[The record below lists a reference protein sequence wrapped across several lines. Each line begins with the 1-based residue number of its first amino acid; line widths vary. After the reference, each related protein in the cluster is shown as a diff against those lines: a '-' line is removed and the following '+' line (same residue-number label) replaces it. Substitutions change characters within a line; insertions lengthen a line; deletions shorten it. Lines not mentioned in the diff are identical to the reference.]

1 MGRDEGREREEDRSI
16 LSRLTGR
23 EGEVVSPKSFWEVYE
38 LPPAAGAGVGPGG
51 GEEGTEEMG
60 LGPMVLPE
68 RGRI

>member
-16 LSRLTGR
+16 LSRLRGM
-23 EGEVVSPKSFWEVYE
+23 VSPKSFWGAYE
-38 LPPAAGAGVGPGG
+38 LPPAVGARVGPGG
-51 GEEGTEEMG
+51 GEDGTEEMG